1 LTAGRAHADEN
12 EQVAQA
18 EREFIQQHGDSRVRA
33 VRIEG
38 LKRTHPIVVE
48 QWIHCSVGAPLS
60 SCDLPRIR
68 EWLYRMGIFTTV
80 DVLLTD
86 QADGVEIVFRV
97 DEKWTLYPIPILWYS
112 AGTQLAGLLLV
123 EANLFGYNKGVAIG
137 GTYSNRGWYALAG
150 YNDPNIAFT
159 NLWGS
164 LHAFLGSTLVENDA
178 PDGSVEQSFDMSRF
192 DFEYALGWT
201 FWDRLSPLW
210 NGALRVAQLGT
221 VHVPGAE
228 PPGDAT
234 VAVQGFKL
242 IYADRRYLELYDE
255 GLRLSAEVQHGFP
268 LEAATRGYD
277 DAIFDAKWAG
287 PAPPRG
293 FVDVR
298 SHAFVGSMPAAFEE
312 RLGGVEGSRA
322 LPGVGLVA
330 ADRYAS
336 LSVVYQAPFLEL
348 PLGTA
353 TGGPFG
359 EVGRYARND
368 ERAVTYGGPGVE
380 LRFYL
385 KRVAIPA
392 VGVDAAYE
400 VGSKQIRFS
409 IAVGYRPAR

>member
-1 LTAGRAHADEN
+1 MARA
-12 EQVAQA
+12 Q
-18 EREFIQQHGDSRVRA
+18 REFIQSHHDPLVKGVRV
-33 VRIEG
+33 EG
-38 LKRTHPIVVE
+38 LERTRPVVVE
-48 QWIHCSVGAPLS
+48 QWLRCDVGRPLS
-60 SCDLPRIR
+60 SCNLPRIR
-68 EWLYRMGIFTTV
+68 EWLYRLGIFTSV
-80 DVLLTD
+80 DVALTE
-86 QADGVEIVFRV
+86 QADGVEIIFRV
-97 DEKWTLYPIPILWYS
+97 DEKWTLYPIPIVWYS
-112 AGTQLAGLLLV
+112 PGTQIAGLILV

-159 NLWGS
+159 DLWGS
-164 LHAFLGSTLVENDA
+164 LHAFLGSGLVENDA
-178 PDGSVEQSFDMSRF
+178 PDGSIEQSFDMSRF

-201 FWDRLSPLW
+201 FWDRLSPVW
-210 NGALRVAQLGT
+210 GGALRVARLGDI
-221 VHVPGAE
+221 HVPGAE
-228 PPGDAT
+228 PPSDAT
-234 VAVQGFKL
+234 VAVQGLKL
-242 IYADRRYLELYDE
+242 IYSDRRYLELYDD

-268 LEAATRGYD
+268 LTTDTRPYN

-287 PAPPRG
+287 PAPPDG

-312 RLGGVEGSRA
+312 RLGGVEGSRT

-336 LSVVYQAPFLEL
+336 LSVVYQAPFVEL

-353 TGGPFG
+353 TGGVFG

-368 ERAVTYGGPGVE
+368 ERPVTYGGPGVE

-392 VGVDAAYE
+392 VGVDAGYE
-400 VGSKQIRFS
+400 VGSKKVRFTL
-409 IAVGYRPAR
+409 AVGYRPTR